1 MLMTVRYKDYYA
13 VLGVHRNASPEEIHK
28 AFRSAARKHHPD
40 VSKDPGAEGRYKEIN
55 EAHEVLKDPEKRAR
69 YDALGEHWQEGQDFA
84 SPPRQ
89 SSGRAEGFETGG
101 MPFGDFSEF
110 FNTIF
115 GGGFGVSGGFGNFSG
130 TRRRSA
136 EPRQGEDVEFAL
148 EISLEEAQKG
158 CRRSLVRE
166 DGTGTRS
173 TLEVRIPPGVTEGS
187 RVRVAGKGNAGTPGA
202 PAGDLYL
209 RISLLPDARF
219 AVDGHDLRTA
229 VDVAPWEAALGGE
242 VPVQTL
248 TGTVEMKIPPG
259 TQGNQVFRLR
269 GKGLPKRRGDGGDL
283 YVTARIAI
291 PRRLSPREKELFE
304 ELARVSSWKPRSAS

>member
-1 MLMTVRYKDYYA
+1 MTVRYKDYYA

-28 AFRSAARKHHPD
+28 AFRGAARKHHPD

-55 EAHEVLKDPEKRAR
+55 EAYEVLKDPEKRAR
-69 YDALGEHWQEGQDFA
+69 YDALGENWQEGQDFA
-84 SPPRQ
+84 PPPPRRG
-89 SSGRAEGFETGG
+89 SGRTGSFDMG
-101 MPFGDFSEF
+101 DLPFGDFSDF
-110 FNTIF
+110 FNVIF
-115 GGGFGVSGGFGNFSG
+115 GAAGNFGNFSG
-130 TRRRSA
+130 ARSRGA
-136 EPRQGEDVEFAL
+136 PSRPGEDVEFAL

-166 DGTGTRS
+166 DGAGNRR

-187 RVRVAGKGNAGTPGA
+187 RVRVAGKGHPGSPGA

-229 VDVAPWEAALGGE
+229 VEVAPWEAALGSE
-242 VPVQTL
+242 VSVDTL
-248 TGTVEMKIPPG
+248 TGPVEMKIPPG

-269 GKGLPKRRGDGGDL
+269 GKGLPKRRGERGDL

-291 PRRLSPREKELFE
+291 PRHLTPRERELFE
-304 ELARVSSWKPRSAS
+304 ELSRISSWKPRSAP